1 MKWCFIMKIESGV
14 NYSVISDNISEK
26 ILDNFQEYTI
36 IDNHISY
43 NELIDFLSSFNSR
56 RIVFFDA
63 LRFFNNDQ
71 KKKIKELLALRK
83 INYVNI
89 TSDIE
94 QVLDTDYLYVFS
106 NDKIVLEGK
115 TLEVLKNEKKLKR
128 IGFALPFVVDLSMQ
142 LKLYGTLNDIKTD
155 MKELVDEL
163 WN

>member
-1 MKWCFIMKIESGV
+1 MKIENGV

-36 IDNHISY
+36 IDSHINY

-63 LRFFNNDQ
+63 LRFFNND
-71 KKKIKELLALRK
+71 KKNKIKELLDLRK
-83 INYVNI
+83 INYINI

-106 NDKIVLEGK
+106 SDKIVLEGK
-115 TLEVLKNEKKLKR
+115 TLDVLKNEKKLKR

>member
-1 MKWCFIMKIESGV
+1 MKIESGV

>member
-1 MKWCFIMKIESGV
+1 MKWCFIMKIENGV

-36 IDNHISY
+36 IDSHINY

-63 LRFFNNDQ
+63 LRFFNND
-71 KKKIKELLALRK
+71 KKNKIKELLDLRK
-83 INYVNI
+83 INYINI

-106 NDKIVLEGK
+106 SDKIVLEGK
-115 TLEVLKNEKKLKR
+115 TLDVLKNEKKLKR

>member
-14 NYSVISDNISEK
+14 NYSVISDNIHHK

-115 TLEVLKNEKKLKR
+115 TLDVLKNEKKLKR

>member
-1 MKWCFIMKIESGV
+1 MKIESGV

-115 TLEVLKNEKKLKR
+115 TLDVLKNEKKLKR

>member
-1 MKWCFIMKIESGV
+1 MKIENGV

-43 NELIDFLSSFNSR
+43 NGLIDFLSSFNSR

-63 LRFFNNDQ
+63 LRFFNND
-71 KKKIKELLALRK
+71 KKDKIKELLDLRK

-106 NDKIVLEGK
+106 SDKIVLEGK
-115 TLEVLKNEKKLKR
+115 TLDVLKNEKKLKR

-142 LKLYGTLNDIKTD
+142 LKLYGTLSDIKTD